1 MKTTKVY
8 GLLLALLI
16 LIMSGLSACSSEN
29 GRLEDTL
36 AGPKAFTGSEQ
47 CKLCHLEHYDSWK
60 TTNHSRTLQDVKK
73 NKDALIASLDPEII
87 RADLRKSEKKLRVP
101 IDKIYIPKADE
112 IKYTIGIQWRQRFL
126 VEKNGQL
133 YIAPIQYNTWNNT
146 WVSYRESDWY
156 TRPWINK
163 CGGCHAVGVDIE
175 KNTFLEPA
183 VGCEACHGP
192 GSHHVA
198 LPKTAVFDKRLTI
211 VNPSKLSTGIRNQ
224 ICGACHSRGSSTR
237 VENTDWPVGF
247 RAGKAL
253 GPFLKGAM
261 VAPGDIKDVASM
273 EMTDLHHQQYQ
284 EWQQSIHAQKG
295 VSCTSCHYV
304 HQLGV
309 PPTEFQTMASGSQQC
324 LMCHTMFQP
333 TYAHALHSFSNC
345 VGCHMPSIVKSPE
358 SGDLHLHTFR
368 FLSPEESLK
377 KGGADEQP
385 NACSSCH
392 HHKDT
397 PLETLIGFMASS
409 IKNSLPK
416 PFAVHM
422 QSDSAKR

>member
-1 MKTTKVY
+1 MNTITQC
-8 GLLLALLI
+8 GRIWALLV
-16 LIMSGLSACSSEN
+16 LVTGGLFACNSEN
-29 GRLEDTL
+29 GRIEDVL
-36 AGPKAFTGSEQ
+36 AGPKAFVGSEQ

-60 TTNHSRTLQDVKK
+60 TTNHSRTLQDAEE
-73 NKDALIASLDPEII
+73 NRDALVASLDPEII
-87 RADLRKSEKKLRVP
+87 RADLEKSQEELRVP
-101 IDKIYIPKADE
+101 VDEIYIPKADE

-126 VEKNGQL
+126 VEKNGRL
-133 YIAPIQYNTWNNT
+133 FIAPIQYNTWNDT
-146 WVSYRESDWY
+146 WVSYRESDWD
-156 TRPWINK
+156 TRPWINE

-175 KNTFLEPA
+175 ENTFAEPI

-224 ICGACHSRGSSTR
+224 ICGACHSRGSSTQ
-237 VENTDWPVGF
+237 VENTDWPVGYTV
-247 RAGKAL
+247 GKAL
-253 GPFLKGAM
+253 GPFLKGAR
-261 VAPGDIKDVASM
+261 VAPGDIKDVMSE
-273 EMTDLHHQQYQ
+273 EMADFHHQQYQ
-284 EWQQSIHAQKG
+284 EWQLSIHAQKG

-309 PPTEFQTMASGSQQC
+309 PPTEFQTLASGSQQC
-324 LMCHTMFQP
+324 LMCHTMFRP

-345 VGCHMPSIVKSPE
+345 VGCHMPSILKSPE

-368 FLSPEESLK
+368 FLSPEESLR
-377 KGGADEQP
+377 KGGTDEQP

-397 PLETLIGFMASS
+397 PLEALVGFMESS
-409 IKNSLPK
+409 VQNSMPMPLD
-416 PFAVHM
+416 VH
-422 QSDSAKR
+422 KRPAAGRR